1 MDTDLGAELVEIL
14 RYKKGSIYKSNES
27 KLVPQAGVRLTQVYI
42 LSQKM
47 KAKHCTQN
55 TTSEVAVHSRR
66 ILHQSNSMQQ
76 SRYMA
81 AIYLIIA

>member
-1 MDTDLGAELVEIL
+1 MKANWFPKQVSD
-14 RYKKGSIYKSNES
+14 
-27 KLVPQAGVRLTQVYI
+27 PTQVYI
-42 LSQKM
+42 LSQKV

-55 TTSEVAVHSRR
+55 TTSEVVVHSRR